1 MPCCASLKKGRTR
14 MARRFY
20 RFEDDLTRMEE
31 AVQACTAE
39 LRGV

>member
-1 MPCCASLKKGRTR
+1 
-14 MARRFY
+14 
-20 RFEDDLTRMEE
+20 MEE